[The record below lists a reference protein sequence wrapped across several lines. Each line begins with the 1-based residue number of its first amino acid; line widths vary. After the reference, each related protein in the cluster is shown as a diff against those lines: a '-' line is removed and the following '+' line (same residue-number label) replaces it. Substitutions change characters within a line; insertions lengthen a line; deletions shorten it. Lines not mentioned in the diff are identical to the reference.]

1 MEVKI
6 TNSGKDSIWV
16 DSLNFQYPQELSAGS
31 ASTFLTTGS
40 FGLSTQAPAPGPI
53 VAAVDTSVFAKIPV
67 EKITIRNSGKNTLWI
82 SSPLQKDTIELAA
95 QSSTEIKASSEIGV
109 STQKIETPL
118 QPPQEKTEATTLQVL
133 TAVEKDIER
142 F

>member
-1 MEVKI
+1 LGYLLK
-6 TNSGKDSIWV
+6 
-16 DSLNFQYPQELSAGS
+16 PQHLAQLLRQ
-31 ASTFLTTGS
+31 ST
-40 FGLSTQAPAPGPI
+40 PAY
-53 VAAVDTSVFAKIPV
+53 SQKIPV